1 MKISYILLFLLLF
14 SLKGVSEMETIANRI
29 VEYLDDDKTVWND
42 IDRMRMV
49 LGVEVLIHN
58 ILMIGT
64 ILIMAWLSKIFFEA
78 VVLLTAYGALKM
90 SAGGVHFKK
99 SSACLIGTGIF
110 VWAGVWIAKRMTID
124 LPYIIGIYLVCLVVL
139 ALMGPQGTENNPI
152 SEDNYNI
159 LRRRTVFFV
168 VIYLVLSVIMEKY
181 IDVIPYLLF
190 IAVTFET
197 LSLLPSYVKN
207 RSI

>member
-1 MKISYILLFLLLF
+1 
-14 SLKGVSEMETIANRI
+14 METIAKRI

-64 ILIMAWLSKIFFEA
+64 ILIMAWFLKIFFEA
-78 VVLLTAYGALKM
+78 LVLLTAYGALKM

-124 LPYIIGIYLVCLVVL
+124 LPYIIGIYLVCLIVL

-152 SEDNYNI
+152 SEDNYDI
-159 LRRRTVFFV
+159 LRRRTVFLV
-168 VIYLVLSVIMEKY
+168 GIYLVLTVIMEQC
-181 IDVIPYLLF
+181 IGVIPYLLF

-197 LSLLPSYVKN
+197 LSLLPSYLKN

>member
-1 MKISYILLFLLLF
+1 
-14 SLKGVSEMETIANRI
+14 METIANRI

-168 VIYLVLSVIMEKY
+168 VIYLVLSVVMEKY

>member
-14 SLKGVSEMETIANRI
+14 SQKGVGEMETIANRI

-64 ILIMAWLSKIFFEA
+64 ILIMSWFLKIFFEA
-78 VVLLTAYGALKM
+78 LVLLTAYGALKM

-124 LPYIIGIYLVCLVVL
+124 LPYIIGIYIVCLIVL
-139 ALMGPQGTENNPI
+139 ALMGPQGTENNPV
-152 SEDNYNI
+152 SEDNYDI
-159 LRRRTVFFV
+159 LRRRTVFLV
-168 VIYLVLSVIMEKY
+168 GIYLALTIIMEQC
-181 IDVIPYLLF
+181 IGVIPYLLF

-197 LSLLPSYVKN
+197 LSLLPSYLKN

>member
-14 SLKGVSEMETIANRI
+14 SQKGVGEMETIANRI

-42 IDRMRMV
+42 TDRMRMV